1 MMEVKNIGN
10 QNTNLIEDIGNQ
22 DTNSWHSLFF
32 LSFKLKTKQCKELRT
47 YLSNNVVA
55 AFDQK

>member
-10 QNTNLIEDIGNQ
+10 QKINLIKNTRIKNTNF
-22 DTNSWHSLFF
+22 WHILFF
-32 LSFKLKTKQCKELRT
+32 LGLKLKTKQCEELIADMN
-47 YLSNNVVA
+47 NNVVA